1 MAISGLY
8 FFILVFSILFMV
20 NNWIEYR
27 RWLNSNLGPLVLEVT
42 ALPNEPQPLLKLLLL
57 VGPTIKNF
65 IVTLK
70 SGQRSLKNCQTI
82 NKLWIYYPNW
92 RIFTKSGHTNPG
104 SNNLG
109 LIIPPK
115 FESQKSL
122 KLKLARKWCS
132 TFTSH

>member
-1 MAISGLY
+1 MTQSL
-8 FFILVFSILFMV
+8 
-20 NNWIEYR
+20 NNIE
-27 RWLNSNLGPLVLEVT
+27 LMT
-42 ALPNEPQPLLKLLLL
+42 TK
-57 VGPTIKNF
+57 
-65 IVTLK
+65 
-70 SGQRSLKNCQTI
+70 CQTI

-122 KLKLARKWCS
+122 KLKLARK
-132 TFTSH
+132 